1 MDVGLLLL
9 SAAVLGG
16 LSGFLALV
24 LIIAEKYIADYGVCK
39 VEINHDPA
47 VSFEC
52 RGGANLLMALAERK
66 IFIPSACGGQG
77 TCGYCKVEVR
87 AGAGSALATERMHL
101 TRAEVRRN
109 VRLSCQVKV
118 KNDLDLRIPAE
129 LLAVRE
135 FACLVEKLEVLSH
148 DTKLLRLKLLDPPR
162 IAFKPGQ
169 YCQLNVPRDYL
180 LRLTPPIFEPVFR
193 AYSIASMP
201 KDSGV
206 VELIIRLVPNG
217 ICTTWVHT
225 LLAEGD
231 RVTITGPYGEFYLRE
246 DSDRPIICVGGGS
259 GVAPVR
265 SIVEHL
271 FDKGTQRRV
280 DCFVGQRALRDLYW
294 HKENVARAARHRNF
308 RYFPS
313 LSGLEPGDEWEGETE
328 FIHLVVDRIINDAA
342 DKECYLCGPP
352 IMIDA
357 VIGVL
362 KDKGLPEERIYFDKF

>member
-1 MDVGLLLL
+1 MDLGLLLS

-16 LSGFLALV
+16 LAGILALI
-24 LIIAEKYIADYGVCK
+24 LIVADKYIADYGVCK
-39 VEINHDPA
+39 VDINRDPG

-52 RGGANLLMALAERK
+52 RGGGNLLMALAERK

-87 AGAGSALATERMHL
+87 AGAGSVLPTERMHL
-101 TRAEVRRN
+101 TRADIRRN
-109 VRLSCQVKV
+109 VRLSCQIKV
-118 KNDLDLRIPAE
+118 KNDLELHIPAE
-129 LLAVRE
+129 LLAVQE
-135 FACLVEKLEVLSH
+135 FACLVEKLEALSH
-148 DTKLLRLKLLDPPR
+148 DTKLVRLKLLEPAA
-162 IAFKPGQ
+162 IAFTPGQ

-180 LRLTPPIFEPVFR
+180 LRRVPPIFEPIFR

-201 KDSGV
+201 KDEGI
-206 VELIIRLVPNG
+206 VEFIIRLVPDG

-271 FDKGTQRRV
+271 FDTRTQRKV
-280 DCFVGQRALRDLYW
+280 DCFIGQRALRDLYW
-294 HKENVARAARHRNF
+294 HRENVARAAHHKNF

-313 LSGLEPGDEWEGETE
+313 LSGLQGGEEWEGETD
-328 FIHLVVDRIINDAA
+328 FIHLVVDKAIADAS

-357 VIGVL
+357 VIATL